1 LSGRRAEFIRGG
13 GGVPDEEACPEGQAK
28 LADFGGPFPPSSDGA
43 SQPQESASSPAE
55 SKRETART
63 YAERGWPVF
72 PCKPGGK
79 TPITPAGFKDAST
92 DPEQISRWWR
102 DHPQANIGIPTG
114 AAGLVVV
121 DVDVKNG
128 ASGLESLQALV
139 AELGPEIAETAVART
154 PSGGRHYIYRANG
167 HSLRNSAGRLGPGL
181 DVRAEGGYIIA
192 PGSQTPQGSYEWI
205 TNCEPVELPAAL
217 AARLTIR
224 RPAPA
229 QRVSGSPIPVG
240 QRNATLTSLAGT
252 MRRSGM
258 SEQSIAVAL
267 REENKR
273 CAIPLSEAEIQR
285 IAASVASYEPA
296 YATADT
302 DDEGDPLVHEAA
314 HAAVLKGEWRNHYRW
329 AQHESTWRHWTARV
343 WKAVPE
349 PVVVAAAQKVLRRH
363 YGRSLAQKQSAT
375 EDKRLRTLHIEAC
388 RYASVLGGLS
398 FLKGEPGFHTDVEE
412 WDSNPYLLNCA
423 DGLLDLRTQELGPHD
438 PEALCTKITRWAFAD
453 RKSSGGWER
462 HLVRCL
468 PDADIRRQVHRD
480 LGRALVGADLEE
492 SLPIWLGV
500 GRNGKSTTARALL
513 QGLGGYGT
521 KAAPDLLIV
530 RRFEQHPTEIA
541 DLVGSRLVISE
552 EVEEGKH
559 LAEARVKDLTGG
571 QQQKGRF
578 MRGDFFTFEQTFT
591 IFLLVN
597 HRPVI
602 SGTDKGIW
610 ERLRLVPWTV
620 SIPKAEQR
628 PQEEM
633 VAELVADG
641 SWMLRWMVAGFADWQ
656 SDHHWVAAEVRAAT
670 DDYHAEQDLLLG
682 FIRDACEERPTA
694 QQPKAELYEAY
705 MCWCAANDEQPLGK
719 TDFGNALK
727 GRGMKSKRVGHENVA
742 TWVGIRLRAGETE

>member
-1 LSGRRAEFIRGG
+1 LSGRRAEFIRSS
-13 GGVPDEEACPEGQAK
+13 GGVPDEEACPEDQAK
-28 LADFGGPFPPSSDGA
+28 LADFGGPSPPNSDGA

-55 SKRETART
+55 SKRESART

-102 DHPQANIGIPTG
+102 DHPQANIGIATG
-114 AAGLVVV
+114 AAGLVVI

-128 ASGLESLQALV
+128 ARGLESWQVLRE
-139 AELGPEIAETAVART
+139 ELGEEVAETAIVRT
-154 PSGGRHYIYRANG
+154 PSGGLHYVFRADG
-167 HSLRNSAGRLGPGL
+167 HRVRNSAGKLGPGL
-181 DVRAEGGYIIA
+181 DVRADGGYVIA
-192 PGSQTPQGSYEWI
+192 PGSQTPQGSYEWLADR
-205 TNCEPVELPAAL
+205 TPAPLPACLVEQL
-217 AARLTIR
+217 AVR
-224 RPAPA
+224 
-229 QRVSGSPIPVG
+229 QRESVSLQAGVVIPIG
-240 QRNATLTSLAGT
+240 QRNSTLTSLAGT
-252 MRRSGM
+252 MQRRGM
-258 SEQSIAVAL
+258 SKAAIAAAL
-267 REENKR
+267 HEENLR
-273 CAIPLSEAEIQR
+273 CAAPLPDAEVSA
-285 IAASVASYEPA
+285 IATSVAAYEPA
-296 YATADT
+296 SATAAT
-302 DDEGDPLVHEAA
+302 DAEGDPLVHEAA
-314 HAAVLKGEWRNHYRW
+314 HAALLKDEWRNQYRW
-329 AQHESTWRHWTARV
+329 AEHQGTWRHWTGRV
-343 WKAVPE
+343 WKAVAE
-349 PVVVAAAQKVLRRH
+349 VVVVAAAQKVLRRH
-363 YGRSLAQKQSAT
+363 YGRMLAQKQSTA
-375 EDKRLRTLHIEAC
+375 EDKRLRTLHSEAC
-388 RYASVLGGLS
+388 RYTSVLGGLS
-398 FLKGEPGFHTDVEE
+398 FLKGECGFHTEVEE

-453 RKSSGGWER
+453 RESSGGWER

-521 KAAPDLLIV
+521 KAAPDLLIE

-656 SDHHWVAAEVRAAT
+656 GDHHWVAAEVRAAT
-670 DDYHAEQDLLLG
+670 DDYHAEQDRLLG
-682 FIRDACEERPTA
+682 FIRDACEERPTV
-694 QQPKAELYEAY
+694 QQPKANLYEAY
-705 MCWCAANDEQPLGK
+705 ACWCDTNDEQPLSK

-727 GRGMKSKRVGHENVA
+727 SRGMKSKRVGHENVA
-742 TWVGIRLRAGETE
+742 TWVGIRLRAGETQ